1 MTAASGSTFDLPPDQ
16 ELVAAYRAG
25 GEEAATALFE
35 RYYARLLELI
45 RREQGWRLRQ
55 AEGSA
60 DIAQSALRSFFAQL
74 RESPVELVGDDNLWP
89 LLVTITLNKVRNRG
103 KFWQRQRRDPSRQA
117 PIEAGD
123 DPLEQ
128 GPSPADAVVLKELI
142 ENLLA
147 PFSDRRR
154 RTVEMIL
161 EGHTNR
167 AIAKEVGTTERT
179 IYNTRQAAA
188 KILKALLDSQG

>member
-1 MTAASGSTFDLPPDQ
+1 MTAASGSTSGPPPDQ
-16 ELVAAYRAG
+16 ELLAAYRAG

-35 RYYARLLELI
+35 RYYARLIELI
-45 RREQGWRLRQ
+45 RHQQGWRLRQ

-74 RESPVELVGDDNLWP
+74 RDEPTTLVGDDNLWP

-103 KFWQRQRRDPSRQA
+103 KFWQRQRRDPSRQT
-117 PIEAGD
+117 PLTPGD

-128 GPSPADAVVLKELI
+128 GPSPADALVLKELI

-147 PFSDRRR
+147 PFSNRRR

-167 AIAKEVGTTERT
+167 VIALEVGTTERT

-188 KILKALLDSQG
+188 RILQALLNSQ

>member
-1 MTAASGSTFDLPPDQ
+1 MTASGSTSDLPPDQ
-16 ELVAAYRAG
+16 ELLAAYRAG
-25 GEEAATALFE
+25 GEQAATQLFE
-35 RYYARLLELI
+35 RYYARLIEMI

-60 DIAQSALRSFFAQL
+60 DIAQSALRSFFTQL
-74 RESPVELVGDDNLWP
+74 RENAAEVGQADNLWP
-89 LLVTITLNKVRNRG
+89 LLVTITLNKMRNRG
-103 KFWQRQRRDPSRQA
+103 KFWQRQRRDLTRQTPLA
-117 PIEAGD
+117 PGE

-128 GPSPADAVVLKELI
+128 GPSPADAVALKELI
-142 ENLLA
+142 ENLLT

-154 RTVEMIL
+154 KTVEMIL

-167 AIAKEVGTTERT
+167 AIAQAVGTTERT

-188 KILKALLDSQG
+188 RILQALLDQQ